1 MSDASTT
8 SLITAVASLIVA
20 LVTGGLTQW
29 NRSKANKN
37 AFDIQ
42 DLKGAVDSDLERLK
56 AELSH
61 GQAVSSTQWNVE
73 FAAYQAIWQSLVSV
87 RNQTVEIATWEQSME
102 ALNLLSLLDADA
114 RLKSLYERAKSLDAA
129 LTTFARAVQDNAP
142 FYPQNTRHTAIVVLN
157 QLRSLVEGLLSF
169 VVAHGIGKE
178 FWTDEQLIP
187 WRTLRDQE
195 IEVAL
200 KEIECVE
207 TAIRERLGSVRLF
220 D

>member
-1 MSDASTT
+1 MTDASTA
-8 SLITAVASLIVA
+8 SLITAGASLIVA
-20 LVTGGLTQW
+20 LVAGGLTLR
-29 NRSKANKN
+29 NGSKANKN

-42 DLKGAVDSDLERLK
+42 DLKGAVDRDLERLK
-56 AELSH
+56 AKLSH

-73 FAAYQAIWQSLVSV
+73 FTAYQAIWQSLVSV
-87 RNQTVEIATWEQSME
+87 RNQTVEIATYEKSME
-102 ALNLLSLLDADA
+102 MLNLLSHLDADA
-114 RLKSLYERAKSLDAA
+114 RLKSLYERTKSLDAA
-129 LTTFARAVQDNAP
+129 LATFARAVQDNAP

-169 VVAHGIGKE
+169 VVAHGIDKE

-187 WRTLRDQE
+187 WRKLRNQE

-200 KEIECVE
+200 TEIESVE
-207 TAIRERLGSVRLF
+207 MAIRERLGSVRLF